1 MANCSLVLEDGTI
14 LKGEQ
19 FGAPIDVEGEVVFQT
34 GMVGYP
40 GNSLKKYL
48 TGLETKLKLS
58 LFRINDR
65 SIVSR
70 SNSSAH
76 LPSDW

>member
-40 GNSLKKYL
+40 GNLLKI
-48 TGLETKLKLS
+48 
-58 LFRINDR
+58 FDP
-65 SIVSR
+65 SR
-70 SNSSAH
+70 NSSE
-76 LPSDW
+76 LTFQNQ